1 MSEFKITGTIVE
13 IYETASFGTS
23 GFKKREFVLEYAENP
38 SYPEFI
44 KLEVIQDKCDLL
56 NNLNKGQKVDVNY
69 NLKGRKW
76 TNPKGEEV
84 YFNTIQA
91 WRVVESV
98 EPHDIT
104 PEFDVN
110 QASAT
115 EPDDL
120 PF

>member
-13 IYETASFGTS
+13 IYETATFGES
-23 GFKKREFVLEYAENP
+23 KFKKREFVLEYAENP
-38 SYPEFI
+38 SYPEYI

-56 NNLNKGQKVDVNY
+56 DKLTKGQKVDVNY

-76 TNPKGEEV
+76 TNPKGEV
-84 YFNTIQA
+84 VFFNTIQA

-104 PEFDVN
+104 PEFDAN
-110 QASAT
+110 QAQADGN
-115 EPDDL
+115 EPL